1 MLINNMILNEEIN
14 DNMILNEEIKE
25 NIVNSVLY

>member
-14 DNMILNEEIKE
+14 DNMILNKEVKE
-25 NIVNSVLY
+25 NIVKSVLY

>member
-1 MLINNMILNEEIN
+1 MLINNMILNEEVN
-14 DNMILNEEIKE
+14 DNMILNEEVKE

>member
-1 MLINNMILNEEIN
+1 MLIINMILNEEVN
-14 DNMILNEEIKE
+14 DNMILNEEVKE

>member
-14 DNMILNEEIKE
+14 DDMILNEEVKE